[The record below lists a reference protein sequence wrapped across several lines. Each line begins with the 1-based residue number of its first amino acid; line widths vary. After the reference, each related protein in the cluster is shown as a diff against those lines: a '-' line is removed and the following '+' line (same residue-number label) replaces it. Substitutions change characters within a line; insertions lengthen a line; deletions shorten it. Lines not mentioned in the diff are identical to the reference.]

1 MVFLE
6 LALDAD
12 QAFAGGV
19 DGEFA
24 EVGDDPLAA
33 QLFCHGGG
41 GAGAA
46 EEVSD
51 QVAFVAGCL
60 DNAFYQGLWF
70 LGGIAKAL
78 R

>member
-46 EEVSD
+46 EEVGERKIYT
-51 QVAFVAGCL
+51 AA
-60 DNAFYQGLWF
+60 
-70 LGGIAKAL
+70 
-78 R
+78 